1 MNISTINNINID
13 DYTIYI
19 MVKYLVG
26 ILCSSNVRLLKETF
40 LSVLNQIGY
49 DDYEIMIIVNTLNEE
64 FYQDV
69 MYEFGKN
76 NYTKLRKIIRTESNG
91 SPGKGHNSVL
101 KTFYR
106 DYRYDNL
113 IMLDGDDFLFPNAIQ
128 RINNVLTTENSDVI
142 SLYGNTKIIM
152 NNSNYHKLKNQT
164 DDSISTYHLQFYYNV
179 DECKKIYRLNEE
191 FNTTLATPGR
201 LLCVNRKILSKY
213 IQLYDERMYIYDDF
227 MTTVLLYK
235 EDKNPEFTITHLS
248 DSYIYLYNA
257 VNEESVSYK
266 YNTSSIENEY
276 NQNDNK
282 YKLDLIQ
289 TLVSNYNITDT
300 ILTPYSNIIHDTIN
314 IQDMHNFHK
323 QTILNLH
330 KTLPFILPKKKILFI
345 DYSEWDY
352 DTINKR
358 ALGGTEA
365 AFYSLS
371 NVLSKNYNVSVMT
384 STATNTIIHKN
395 LQYYPL
401 NVDYIKTIYPDI
413 IIFQGQCPLSKE
425 FLTDINPNIQLWNAM
440 HHNTDVAY
448 ITNEVVQYPFDKYIF
463 VSNWQKNRFIQQYRL
478 DHNKCITM
486 PNGISPLIK
495 LNELKFIEKEK
506 TMIYYSTP
514 FRGLIV
520 AYHLFQLVKKHIPD
534 IKLKV
539 FSCFSR
545 EIEKNKTEYLPITD
559 INEVNHTE
567 MDRYYHQIYQLLIDD
582 PNIDFYGSVPPSI
595 LFNHVKSS
603 MVLFYPNT
611 YAETCCTS
619 ILEAMAYRCNVISS
633 ELGAIPETSNGFATL
648 YNPHIDVL
656 HEEINTD
663 VLVRNPIQI
672 NQIPESYIR
681 QFVAKTI
688 NIINNYHSEY
698 NQTLLTNQQSYIEN
712 CTWEKRAEII
722 EKHIPSV

>member
-1 MNISTINNINID
+1 
-13 DYTIYI
+13 

-26 ILCSSNVRLLKETF
+26 ILCSSNVRLLKESF
-40 LSVLNQIGY
+40 LSVINQNGF
-49 DDYEIMIIVNTLNEE
+49 DDYEIMIIVNTLDEG

-76 NYTKLRKIIRTESNG
+76 NYAKLRKIIRTESNG

-101 KTFYR
+101 KTFYK

-128 RINNVLTTENSDVI
+128 RINNVRIAENSDVI
-142 SLYGNTKIIM
+142 SLYGNTKIVT
-152 NNSNYHKLKNQT
+152 NRANYNKLKNQQ
-164 DDSISTYHLQFYYNV
+164 DCSISTYNLQFHYNV
-179 DECKKIYRLNEE
+179 EQCKNITSLTNE

-201 LLCVNRKILSKY
+201 LICINRKLLSKY

-235 EDKNPEFTITHLS
+235 EDKNPQFNITHLS

-257 VNEESVSYK
+257 VNEDSVSYK
-266 YNTSSIENEY
+266 YTDETNY
-276 NQNDNK
+276 DKNDNK
-282 YKLDLIQ
+282 YKQDLIQ
-289 TLVSNYNITDT
+289 IHLDKYNITDT
-300 ILTPYSNIIHDTIN
+300 IIKPYSTIVNDTIN
-314 IQDMHNFHK
+314 IQDMHTFHK
-323 QTILNLH
+323 QMILKLH
-330 KTLPFILPKKKILFI
+330 TTLPIILPKQNILFI

-365 AFYSLS
+365 AVYNLS
-371 NVLSKNYNVSVMT
+371 NVLSKKYNVSVMT
-384 STATNTIIHKN
+384 RTDKKTIIHAN

-401 NVDYIKTIYPDI
+401 DVDSIKTIYPNI

-425 FLTDINPNIQLWNAM
+425 ILININPNIQLWNLM
-440 HHNTDVAY
+440 EHDINVAF
-448 ITNEVVQYPFDKYIF
+448 ITNEVVQYPFDRYIF

-486 PNGISPLIK
+486 PNGISPLIN

-520 AYHLFQLVKKHIPD
+520 AYHLFQMVKKHIPD

-545 EIEKNKTEYLPITD
+545 EVEKNRTEYLPITD

-567 MDRYYHQIYQLLIDD
+567 MDKYYHRIYQLLIDD
-582 PNIDFYGSVPPSI
+582 PNIDFYGSVPQQV
-595 LFNHVKSS
+595 LFNHIKTS
-603 MVLFYPNT
+603 MILFYPNT

-633 ELGAIPETSNGFATL
+633 ELGAIPETSNGFANL

-656 HEEINTD
+656 HEEIVAD
-663 VLVRNPIQI
+663 EFIKNPVQMEK
-672 NQIPESYIR
+672 IPESYIR
-681 QFVAKTI
+681 QFVTKTI
-688 NIINNYHSEY
+688 NVINNYYSEY
-698 NQTLLTNQQSYIEN
+698 NQKLLTNQQDYIAN

>member
-1 MNISTINNINID
+1 
-13 DYTIYI
+13 

-26 ILCSSNVRLLKETF
+26 ILCSSNIQLLKESF
-40 LSVLNQIGY
+40 FSVLNQNGF
-49 DDYEIMIIVNTLNEE
+49 DDYEIMIIVNTLSEE

-69 MYEFGKN
+69 MYEFGKH
-76 NYTKLRKIIRTESNG
+76 NYAKLRKIVRTESNG

-101 KTFYR
+101 KIFYK

-128 RINNVLTTENSDVI
+128 RIHNVRIAENSDVI
-142 SLYGNTKIIM
+142 SLYGNTKILM
-152 NNSNYHKLKNQT
+152 NNSSYAKLKNEPHNS
-164 DDSISTYHLQFYYNV
+164 SIHIYDLQFYYKV
-179 DECKKIYRLNEE
+179 DENPHIKSLNKG
-191 FNTTLATPGR
+191 FNTTLSTPGR
-201 LLCVNRKILSKY
+201 LLCINRKLLSKY

-235 EDKNPEFTITHLS
+235 EVNNTEFNITHIS
-248 DSYIYLYNA
+248 DLYIYLYNA
-257 VNEESVSYK
+257 VNEDSVSYK
-266 YNTSSIENEY
+266 YTSLDENDY
-276 NQNDNK
+276 DKNDNK
-282 YKLDLIQ
+282 FKQELIQ
-289 TLVSNYNITDT
+289 THLDTYNITDT
-300 ILTPYSNIIHDTIN
+300 IIKPYPDIVNETIN

-323 QTILNLH
+323 QMILKLH
-330 KTLPFILPKKKILFI
+330 KTLPTLLPAKKILFI

-365 AFYSLS
+365 AVYNLS
-371 NVLSKNYNVSVMT
+371 NVLSKKYDVSVMT
-384 STATNTIIHKN
+384 RTDTKTIIHKN

-401 NVDYIKTIYPDI
+401 NAELIKTIVPDI
-413 IIFQGQCPLSKE
+413 IIFQGQCPVRKD
-425 FLTDINPNIQLWNAM
+425 FLTNINPNILLWNLM
-440 HHNTDVAY
+440 EHDINVAF

-463 VSNWQKNRFIQQYRL
+463 VSNWQKSRFIQQYKL

-486 PNGISPLIK
+486 PNGISPLIN

-520 AYHLFQLVKKHIPD
+520 AYQLFQLVKKHIPD

-545 EIEKNKTEYLPITD
+545 EVDKNKTEYLPITD
-559 INEVNHTE
+559 ISEVNHTE
-567 MDRYYHQIYQLLIDD
+567 MDRYYHQMYQLLIDD
-582 PNIDFYGSVPPSI
+582 QNIDFYGSVPQKI
-595 LFNHVKSS
+595 LFEHIKSS
-603 MVLFYPNT
+603 MILFYPNT

-633 ELGAIPETSNGFATL
+633 ELGAIPETSNGFANL

-656 HEEINTD
+656 HEEIVTD
-663 VLVRNPIQI
+663 EIVKHPIQL
-672 NQIPESYIR
+672 NQTPESYAR
-681 QFVAKTI
+681 QFVTKTVDL
-688 NIINNYHSEY
+688 INNYHSKY
-698 NQTLLTNQQSYIEN
+698 NQQLLTNQQAYIED

-722 EKHIPSV
+722 EQHIPSV

>member
-1 MNISTINNINID
+1 
-13 DYTIYI
+13 

-26 ILCSSNVRLLKETF
+26 ILCSSNVRLLKESF
-40 LSVLNQIGY
+40 LSVINQNGF
-49 DDYEIMIIVNTLNEE
+49 DDYEIMIIVNTLDEG

-76 NYTKLRKIIRTESNG
+76 NYAKLRKIIRTESNG

-101 KTFYR
+101 KTFYK

-128 RINNVLTTENSDVI
+128 RINNIRIAENSDVI
-142 SLYGNTKIIM
+142 SLYGNTKIVT
-152 NNSNYHKLKNQT
+152 NNANYHKLKNLN
-164 DDSISTYHLQFYYNV
+164 DSSNGTYNLQFHYNV
-179 DECKKIYRLNEE
+179 DECKNITSLTNE

-201 LLCVNRKILSKY
+201 LIYINRKLLSKY
-213 IQLYDERMYIYDDF
+213 VQLYDERMYTYDDF
-227 MTTVLLYK
+227 MMTVLLYK
-235 EDKNPEFTITHLS
+235 EDKNPQFNITHLS

-257 VNEESVSYK
+257 ANEDSVSYK
-266 YNTSSIENEY
+266 YTDETIY
-276 NQNDNK
+276 DKNDNK
-282 YKLDLIQ
+282 YKQDLLQ
-289 TLVSNYNITDT
+289 THIDKYNISDT
-300 ILTPYSNIIHDTIN
+300 IIKPYSTIVNDTIN
-314 IQDMHNFHK
+314 IQDMHTFHK
-323 QTILNLH
+323 QMILKLH
-330 KTLPFILPKKKILFI
+330 TTLPIILPKQNILFI

-365 AFYSLS
+365 AVYNLS
-371 NVLSKNYNVSVMT
+371 NVLSKKYNVSVMT
-384 STATNTIIHKN
+384 RTDKKTIIHAN

-401 NVDYIKTIYPDI
+401 DVDSIKTIYPDI

-425 FLTDINPNIQLWNAM
+425 ILININPNIQLWNLM
-440 HHNTDVAY
+440 EHDINVAF
-448 ITNEVVQYPFDKYIF
+448 ITNEVVQYPFDRYIF

-486 PNGISPLIK
+486 PNGISPLIN

-520 AYHLFQLVKKHIPD
+520 AYHLFQMVKKHIPD

-545 EIEKNKTEYLPITD
+545 EVEKNRTEYLPITD

-567 MDRYYHQIYQLLIDD
+567 MDKYYHRIYQLLIDD
-582 PNIDFYGSVPPSI
+582 PNIDFYGSVPQQV
-595 LFNHVKSS
+595 LFNHIKTS
-603 MVLFYPNT
+603 MILFYPNT

-633 ELGAIPETSNGFATL
+633 ELGAIPETSNGFANL

-656 HEEINTD
+656 HEEIVAD
-663 VLVRNPIQI
+663 EFIKNPVQMEK
-672 NQIPESYIR
+672 IPESYIR
-681 QFVAKTI
+681 QFVTKTI
-688 NIINNYHSEY
+688 NVINNYYSEY
-698 NQTLLTNQQSYIEN
+698 NQKLLTNQQDYIAN

>member
-1 MNISTINNINID
+1 
-13 DYTIYI
+13 

-26 ILCSSNVRLLKETF
+26 ILCSSNVRLLKESF

-101 KTFYR
+101 KIFYK

-128 RINNVLTTENSDVI
+128 RINNVRIAEKSDVI
-142 SLYGNTKIIM
+142 SLYGNTKIII
-152 NNSNYHKLKNQT
+152 NSSNYHKVKNQPHKS
-164 DDSISTYHLQFYYNV
+164 DNTYKLNFNYNV
-179 DECKKIYRLNEE
+179 KEHNGIKHLTEE

-201 LLCVNRKILSKY
+201 LLCINRKILSKH

-235 EDKNPEFTITHLS
+235 EDNNPAFTITHIS
-248 DSYIYLYNA
+248 DPYIYLYNA
-257 VNEESVSYK
+257 VNEDSVSYK
-266 YNTSSIENEY
+266 YTSTGENDY
-276 NQNDNK
+276 DKNDNK
-282 YKLDLIQ
+282 YKQDLIQ
-289 TLVSNYNITDT
+289 THVGKYNITDT
-300 ILTPYSNIIHDTIN
+300 IIKPYSTIVTDTIN
-314 IQDMHNFHK
+314 IHDMHNFHK
-323 QTILNLH
+323 QMILKLH
-330 KTLPFILPKKKILFI
+330 TTLPILLPKKKLLFI

-365 AFYSLS
+365 AVYNLS
-371 NVLSKNYNVSVMT
+371 NVLSKKYDVSVMT
-384 STATNTIIHKN
+384 RTETHMIIHEN

-401 NVDYIKTIYPDI
+401 NVDSIKTTEPDI

-425 FLTDINPNIQLWNAM
+425 ILTSINPNILLWNLM
-440 HHNTDVAY
+440 EHDINVAF
-448 ITNEVVQYPFDKYIF
+448 ITNEVVQYPFDRYIF

-495 LNELKFIEKEK
+495 LDELKFIEKTK

-545 EIEKNKTEYLPITD
+545 EVEKNKTEYMPITD

-567 MDRYYHQIYQLLIDD
+567 MDRYYHQIYKLLIND
-582 PNIDFYGSVPPSI
+582 PNIDFYGSVPQSV
-595 LFNHVKSS
+595 LFNHIKSS

-633 ELGAIPETSNGFATL
+633 ELGAIPETSNGFANL
-648 YNPHIDVL
+648 YNPHLDVL
-656 HEEINTD
+656 HEEVVADDFIK
-663 VLVRNPIQI
+663 NPVQMEK
-672 NQIPESYIR
+672 IPESYIR
-681 QFVAKTI
+681 QFVTKTI
-688 NIINNYHSEY
+688 NVIHNYYSEY
-698 NQTLLTNQQSYIEN
+698 NQQLLTNQQSYIEN
-712 CTWEKRAEII
+712 CTWEKRADII

>member
-101 KTFYR
+101 KTFYK

-128 RINNVLTTENSDVI
+128 RINNVLITENSDVI

-152 NNSNYHKLKNQT
+152 DTANYHKLKNQT

-201 LLCVNRKILSKY
+201 LICINRKLLSKY

-235 EDKNPEFTITHLS
+235 EDNNPAFTITHIS
-248 DSYIYLYNA
+248 EPYIYLYNA

-266 YNTSSIENEY
+266 YTSTGENDY
-276 NQNDNK
+276 YKNDNK

-289 TLVSNYNITDT
+289 THLNKYNITDT
-300 ILTPYSNIIHDTIN
+300 IIKPYSTIVNDTIN

-323 QTILNLH
+323 QMILKLH
-330 KTLPFILPKKKILFI
+330 TTLPILLPKKKVLFI

-365 AFYSLS
+365 AVYNLS
-371 NVLSKNYNVSVMT
+371 NVLSTKYDVSVMT
-384 STATNTIIHKN
+384 RTETHMIIHEN

-401 NVDYIKTIYPDI
+401 NADSIKTIVPDI

-425 FLTDINPNIQLWNAM
+425 ILTSINPNILLWNLM
-440 HHNTDVAY
+440 EHDINVAF

-478 DHNKCITM
+478 EHNKCITM
-486 PNGISPLIK
+486 QNGISPLIK
-495 LNELKFIEKEK
+495 LDELKFIEKEK

-545 EIEKNKTEYLPITD
+545 EVEKNKTEYMPITD

-582 PNIDFYGSVPPSI
+582 PNIDFYGSVPQSV
-595 LFNHVKSS
+595 LFNHIKSS

-633 ELGAIPETSNGFATL
+633 ELGAIPETSNGFANL
-648 YNPHIDVL
+648 YNPHLDVL
-656 HEEINTD
+656 HEEVVADDFIK
-663 VLVRNPIQI
+663 NPVQI
-672 NQIPESYIR
+672 EKIPESYIR
-681 QFVAKTI
+681 QFVTKTI
-688 NIINNYHSEY
+688 NVIHNYYSEY
-698 NQTLLTNQQSYIEN
+698 NQQLLTNQQSYIEN

>member
-1 MNISTINNINID
+1 MNISVPNNINIG
-13 DYTIYI
+13 DYTLYI

-40 LSVLNQIGY
+40 LSVLNQLEY

-106 DYRYDNL
+106 DCRYDNL

-128 RINNVLTTENSDVI
+128 RINNVRIAENSDVI
-142 SLYGNTKIIM
+142 CLYGNTKIKI
-152 NNSNYHKLKNQT
+152 NNANYHKVKNQPPKS
-164 DDSISTYHLQFYYNV
+164 DNTYKLNLDYNV
-179 DECKKIYRLNEE
+179 EECMNINSLNEE

-235 EDKNPEFTITHLS
+235 EDKNPAFTITHLS
-248 DSYIYLYNA
+248 DPYIYLYNA

-266 YNTSSIENEY
+266 YTSSFENDY
-276 NQNDNK
+276 NKNDNK

-289 TLVSNYNITDT
+289 TLVGKYNITDT
-300 ILTPYSNIIHDTIN
+300 IIKPYSTIVKETVN
-314 IQDMHNFHK
+314 IQDMHTFHK
-323 QTILNLH
+323 QTILKLH
-330 KTLPFILPKKKILFI
+330 TTLPMILPPKKILFI

-365 AFYSLS
+365 AVYNLS
-371 NVLSKNYNVSVMT
+371 NVLSKKYNVSVMT
-384 STATNTIIHKN
+384 RTETKTIIHAN

-401 NVDYIKTIYPDI
+401 NIDSIKTIFPDI
-413 IIFQGQCPLSKE
+413 IIFQGQCPVSKE
-425 FLTDINPNIQLWNAM
+425 ILTNINPNIQLWNLM
-440 HHNTDVAY
+440 EHDINVAF

-495 LNELKFIEKEK
+495 LDELKFIEKEK

-514 FRGLIV
+514 FRGLLV
-520 AYHLFQLVKKHIPD
+520 AYYLFQQVKKHIPG

-545 EIEKNKTEYLPITD
+545 EIEKNKTEYMPIID
-559 INEVNHTE
+559 IHEVNHTV

-582 PNIDFYGSVPPSI
+582 PNIDFYGSVPQSI
-595 LFNHVKSS
+595 LFNHIRTS

-633 ELGAIPETSNGFATL
+633 ELGAIPETSNGFANL

-656 HEEINTD
+656 HEEVVADDFIKKP
-663 VLVRNPIQI
+663 VQI
-672 NQIPESYIR
+672 DKIPESYSR
-681 QFVAKTI
+681 QFVTKTI
-688 NIINNYHSEY
+688 NVINNYYSEY
-698 NQTLLTNQQSYIEN
+698 NQKLLTNQQSYIEN

>member
-1 MNISTINNINID
+1 
-13 DYTIYI
+13 

-26 ILCSSNVRLLKETF
+26 ILCSSNVRLLKESF
-40 LSVLNQIGY
+40 LSVINQNGF
-49 DDYEIMIIVNTLNEE
+49 DDYEIMIIVNTLDEG

-76 NYTKLRKIIRTESNG
+76 NYAKLRKIIRTESNG

-101 KTFYR
+101 KTFYK

-128 RINNVLTTENSDVI
+128 RINNVRIAENSDVI
-142 SLYGNTKIIM
+142 SLYGNTKIVT
-152 NNSNYHKLKNQT
+152 NRANYNKLKNQQ
-164 DDSISTYHLQFYYNV
+164 DCSISTYNLQFHYNV
-179 DECKKIYRLNEE
+179 EQCKNITSLTNE

-201 LLCVNRKILSKY
+201 LICINRKLLSKY

-235 EDKNPEFTITHLS
+235 EDKNPQFNITHLS

-257 VNEESVSYK
+257 ANEDSVSYK
-266 YNTSSIENEY
+266 YTDETIY
-276 NQNDNK
+276 DKNDNK
-282 YKLDLIQ
+282 YKQDLLQ
-289 TLVSNYNITDT
+289 THIDKYNIGDT
-300 ILTPYSNIIHDTIN
+300 IIKPYSTIVNDTIN
-314 IQDMHNFHK
+314 IQDMHTFHK
-323 QTILNLH
+323 QMILKLH
-330 KTLPFILPKKKILFI
+330 TTLPIILPKQNILFI

-365 AFYSLS
+365 AVYNLS
-371 NVLSKNYNVSVMT
+371 NVLSKKYNVSVMT
-384 STATNTIIHKN
+384 RTDKKTIIHAN

-401 NVDYIKTIYPDI
+401 DVDSIKTIYPNI

-425 FLTDINPNIQLWNAM
+425 ILININPNIQLWNLM
-440 HHNTDVAY
+440 EHDINVAF
-448 ITNEVVQYPFDKYIF
+448 ITNEVVQYPFDRYIF

-486 PNGISPLIK
+486 PNGISPLIN

-520 AYHLFQLVKKHIPD
+520 AYHLFQMVKKHIPD

-545 EIEKNKTEYLPITD
+545 EVEKNRTEYLPITD

-567 MDRYYHQIYQLLIDD
+567 MDKYYHRIYQLLIDD
-582 PNIDFYGSVPPSI
+582 PNIDFYGSVPQQV
-595 LFNHVKSS
+595 LFNHIKTS
-603 MVLFYPNT
+603 MILFYPNT

-633 ELGAIPETSNGFATL
+633 ELGAIPETSNGFANL

-656 HEEINTD
+656 HEEIVAD
-663 VLVRNPIQI
+663 EFIKNPVQMEK
-672 NQIPESYIR
+672 IPESYIR
-681 QFVAKTI
+681 QFVTKTI
-688 NIINNYHSEY
+688 NVINNYYSEY
-698 NQTLLTNQQSYIEN
+698 NQKLLTNQQDYIAN

>member
-1 MNISTINNINID
+1 
-13 DYTIYI
+13 

-26 ILCSSNVRLLKETF
+26 ILCSSNVRLLKESF
-40 LSVLNQIGY
+40 LSVLNQNGF

-101 KTFYR
+101 NIFYK

-128 RINNVLTTENSDVI
+128 RINNIRTAENSDVI
-142 SLYGNTKIIM
+142 SLYGNTKIVT
-152 NNSNYHKLKNQT
+152 NNANYRKLKNLN
-164 DDSISTYHLQFYYNV
+164 DSSNSTYNLQFHYNV
-179 DECKKIYRLNEE
+179 DECKNITSLTNE

-201 LLCVNRKILSKY
+201 LIYINRKLLSKY
-213 IQLYDERMYIYDDF
+213 IQLYDEQMYIYDDF

-235 EDKNPEFTITHLS
+235 EDKNSQFNITHLS

-257 VNEESVSYK
+257 VNEDSVSYK
-266 YNTSSIENEY
+266 YTDETNY
-276 NQNDNK
+276 AKNDNK
-282 YKLDLIQ
+282 YKQDLIQ
-289 TLVSNYNITDT
+289 IHLDKYNITDT
-300 ILTPYSNIIHDTIN
+300 IIKPYSTIVSDTIN
-314 IQDMHNFHK
+314 IQDMHTFHK
-323 QTILNLH
+323 QMILKLH
-330 KTLPFILPKKKILFI
+330 TTLPIILPKKKILFI

-352 DTINKR
+352 NTINKR

-365 AFYSLS
+365 AVYNLS
-371 NVLSKNYNVSVMT
+371 NVLSKKYNISVMT
-384 STATNTIIHKN
+384 GMGAHEIIHDN

-401 NVDYIKTIYPDI
+401 NTDLIKIICPDI
-413 IIFQGQCPLSKE
+413 IIFQGQCPLRKE
-425 FLTDINPNIQLWNAM
+425 ILTNINPNIQLWNAM

-448 ITNEVVQYPFDKYIF
+448 ITNEIIQYPFDKYIF

-486 PNGISPLIK
+486 PNGISPLIN

-514 FRGLIV
+514 FRGLII
-520 AYHLFQLVKKHIPD
+520 AHHLFQLVKKHIPD

-545 EIEKNKTEYLPITD
+545 EVEKNKTEYLPITD

-567 MDRYYHQIYQLLIDD
+567 MDKYYHQIYQLLIDD
-582 PNIDFYGSVPPSI
+582 PNIDFYGSVPQQV
-595 LFNHVKSS
+595 LFNHIKTS
-603 MVLFYPNT
+603 MILFYPNT

-633 ELGAIPETSNGFATL
+633 ELGAIPETSNGFANL

-656 HEEINTD
+656 HEEAVADEFIK
-663 VLVRNPIQI
+663 NPVQMEK
-672 NQIPESYIR
+672 IPKSYVR
-681 QFVAKTI
+681 QFVTKTI
-688 NIINNYHSEY
+688 NVINNYYSEY
-698 NQTLLTNQQSYIEN
+698 NQKLLTNQQDYIAN

-722 EKHIPSV
+722 EKHIPCV

>member
-26 ILCSSNVRLLKETF
+26 ILCSSNVRLLKESF
-40 LSVLNQIGY
+40 LSVINQNGF

-91 SPGKGHNSVL
+91 YPGKGHNSVL
-101 KTFYR
+101 NIFYK

-128 RINNVLTTENSDVI
+128 RINNIRTAENSDVI
-142 SLYGNTKIIM
+142 SLYGNTKIVT
-152 NNSNYHKLKNQT
+152 NNANYHKLKNLNN
-164 DDSISTYHLQFYYNV
+164 SSNGTYNLQFYYNV
-179 DECKKIYRLNEE
+179 DECKNITSLTNE

-201 LLCVNRKILSKY
+201 LIYINRKLLSKY

-235 EDKNPEFTITHLS
+235 EDKNPQLNITHLS

-257 VNEESVSYK
+257 VNEDSVSYK
-266 YNTSSIENEY
+266 YTDETNY
-276 NQNDNK
+276 AKNDNK
-282 YKLDLIQ
+282 YKRDLIQ
-289 TLVSNYNITDT
+289 IHLDKYNITDT
-300 ILTPYSNIIHDTIN
+300 SIKPYSTIVSDTIN
-314 IQDMHNFHK
+314 IQDMHTFHK
-323 QTILNLH
+323 QMILKLH
-330 KTLPFILPKKKILFI
+330 TTLPIILPKKKILFI

-352 DTINKR
+352 NTINKR

-365 AFYSLS
+365 AVYNLS
-371 NVLSKNYNVSVMT
+371 NVLSKKYNVSVMT
-384 STATNTIIHKN
+384 RTDEKTIIHAN

-401 NVDYIKTIYPDI
+401 DVDSIKTIHPDI

-425 FLTDINPNIQLWNAM
+425 ILININPNIQLWNLM
-440 HHNTDVAY
+440 EHDINVAF
-448 ITNEVVQYPFDKYIF
+448 ITNEVVQYPFDRYIF

-486 PNGISPLIK
+486 PNGISPLIN

-545 EIEKNKTEYLPITD
+545 EVEKNKTEYLPITD

-567 MDRYYHQIYQLLIDD
+567 MDKYYHQIYQLLIDD
-582 PNIDFYGSVPPSI
+582 PNIDFYGSVPQQV
-595 LFNHVKSS
+595 LFNHIKTS
-603 MVLFYPNT
+603 MILFYPNT

-633 ELGAIPETSNGFATL
+633 ELGAIPETSNGFANL

-656 HEEINTD
+656 HEEIVAD
-663 VLVRNPIQI
+663 EFIKNPVQLEK
-672 NQIPESYIR
+672 IPGSYIR
-681 QFVAKTI
+681 QFVTKTI
-688 NIINNYHSEY
+688 NVINNYYSEY
-698 NQTLLTNQQSYIEN
+698 NQILLTNQQNYIDN

>member
-26 ILCSSNVRLLKETF
+26 ILCSSNVRLLKESF
-40 LSVLNQIGY
+40 LSVINQNDF

-64 FYQDV
+64 FYQDI

-101 KTFYR
+101 NIFYK

-128 RINNVLTTENSDVI
+128 RINNIRASENSDVI
-142 SLYGNTKIIM
+142 SLYGNTKIVT
-152 NNSNYHKLKNQT
+152 NNANYRKLKNLNN
-164 DDSISTYHLQFYYNV
+164 SSNGTYNLQFHYNV
-179 DECKKIYRLNEE
+179 DECKNITSLTNE

-201 LLCVNRKILSKY
+201 LIYINRKLLSKY

-235 EDKNPEFTITHLS
+235 EDKNPQFNITHLY

-257 VNEESVSYK
+257 VNEDSVSYK
-266 YNTSSIENEY
+266 YTDETNY
-276 NQNDNK
+276 AKNDNK
-282 YKLDLIQ
+282 YKRDLIQ
-289 TLVSNYNITDT
+289 THLDKYNITDT
-300 ILTPYSNIIHDTIN
+300 IIKPYSTIVNDTIN
-314 IQDMHNFHK
+314 IQDMHTFHK
-323 QTILNLH
+323 KMILKLH
-330 KTLPFILPKKKILFI
+330 TTLPIILPKKKILFI

-365 AFYSLS
+365 AVYNLS
-371 NVLSKNYNVSVMT
+371 NVLSKKYNVSVMT
-384 STATNTIIHKN
+384 RTDTKTSIHTN

-401 NVDYIKTIYPDI
+401 DVDSIKTIHPDI

-425 FLTDINPNIQLWNAM
+425 ILININPNILLWNLM
-440 HHNTDVAY
+440 EHDINVAF
-448 ITNEVVQYPFDKYIF
+448 ITNEVVQYPFDRYIF

-486 PNGISPLIK
+486 PNGISPLIN

-520 AYHLFQLVKKHIPD
+520 AYHLFQMVKKHIPD

-545 EIEKNKTEYLPITD
+545 EVEKNKTEYLPITD

-567 MDRYYHQIYQLLIDD
+567 MDKYYHQIYQLLIDD
-582 PNIDFYGSVPPSI
+582 TNIDFYGSVPQQV
-595 LFNHVKSS
+595 LFNHIKTS
-603 MVLFYPNT
+603 MILFYPNT

-633 ELGAIPETSNGFATL
+633 ELGAIPETSNGFANL

-656 HEEINTD
+656 HEEIVAD
-663 VLVRNPIQI
+663 EFIKNPVQLEK
-672 NQIPESYIR
+672 IPGSYIR
-681 QFVAKTI
+681 QFVTKTI
-688 NIINNYHSEY
+688 NVINNYYSEY
-698 NQTLLTNQQSYIEN
+698 NQKLLTNQQVYIEN
-712 CTWEKRAEII
+712 CTWEKRAKII
-722 EKHIPSV
+722 EKHIPCV

>member
-1 MNISTINNINID
+1 
-13 DYTIYI
+13 

-26 ILCSSNVRLLKETF
+26 ILCSSNVRLLKESF
-40 LSVLNQIGY
+40 LSVINQNDF

-101 KTFYR
+101 NIFYK

-128 RINNVLTTENSDVI
+128 RINNIRASENSDVI
-142 SLYGNTKIIM
+142 SLYGNTKIVT
-152 NNSNYHKLKNQT
+152 NNANYRKLKNLNN
-164 DDSISTYHLQFYYNV
+164 SSNGTYNLQFHYNV
-179 DECKKIYRLNEE
+179 DECKNITSLTNE

-201 LLCVNRKILSKY
+201 LIYINRKLLSKY

-235 EDKNPEFTITHLS
+235 EDKNPQFNITHLS

-257 VNEESVSYK
+257 VNEDSVSYK
-266 YNTSSIENEY
+266 YTDETNY
-276 NQNDNK
+276 AKNDNK
-282 YKLDLIQ
+282 YKRDLIQ
-289 TLVSNYNITDT
+289 THLDKYNITDT
-300 ILTPYSNIIHDTIN
+300 SIKPYSTIVNDTIN
-314 IQDMHNFHK
+314 IQDMHTFHK
-323 QTILNLH
+323 QMILKLH
-330 KTLPFILPKKKILFI
+330 TTLPIILPKKKILFI

-365 AFYSLS
+365 AVYNLS
-371 NVLSKNYNVSVMT
+371 NVLSKKYNVSVMT
-384 STATNTIIHKN
+384 RTDTKTSIHTN

-401 NVDYIKTIYPDI
+401 DVDSIKTIHPDI

-425 FLTDINPNIQLWNAM
+425 ILININPNILLWNLM
-440 HHNTDVAY
+440 EHDINVAF
-448 ITNEVVQYPFDKYIF
+448 ITNEVVQYPFDRYIF

-486 PNGISPLIK
+486 PNGISPLIN

-520 AYHLFQLVKKHIPD
+520 AYHLFQMVKKHIPD

-545 EIEKNKTEYLPITD
+545 EVEKNKTEYLPITD
-559 INEVNHTE
+559 INEINHTE
-567 MDRYYHQIYQLLIDD
+567 MDKYYHQIYQLLIDD
-582 PNIDFYGSVPPSI
+582 PNIDFYGSVPQQV
-595 LFNHVKSS
+595 LFNHIKTS
-603 MVLFYPNT
+603 MILFYPNT

-633 ELGAIPETSNGFATL
+633 ELGAIPETSNGFANL

-656 HEEINTD
+656 HEEIVAD
-663 VLVRNPIQI
+663 EFIKNPVQLEK
-672 NQIPESYIR
+672 IPGSYIR
-681 QFVAKTI
+681 QFVTKTI
-688 NIINNYHSEY
+688 NVINNYYSEY
-698 NQTLLTNQQSYIEN
+698 NQKLLTNQQCYIEN

-722 EKHIPSV
+722 EKHIPCV

>member
-1 MNISTINNINID
+1 
-13 DYTIYI
+13 

-26 ILCSSNVRLLKETF
+26 ILCSSNVRLLKESF
-40 LSVLNQIGY
+40 LSVINQNDF

-101 KTFYR
+101 NIFYK

-128 RINNVLTTENSDVI
+128 RINNIRASENSDVI
-142 SLYGNTKIIM
+142 SLYGNTKIVT
-152 NNSNYHKLKNQT
+152 NNANYRKLKNLNN
-164 DDSISTYHLQFYYNV
+164 SSNGTYNLQFHYNV
-179 DECKKIYRLNEE
+179 DECKNITSLTNE

-201 LLCVNRKILSKY
+201 LIYINRKLLSKY

-235 EDKNPEFTITHLS
+235 EDKNPQFNITHLS

-257 VNEESVSYK
+257 VNEDSVSYK
-266 YNTSSIENEY
+266 YTDETNY
-276 NQNDNK
+276 AKNDNK
-282 YKLDLIQ
+282 YKRDLIQ
-289 TLVSNYNITDT
+289 THLDKYNITDT
-300 ILTPYSNIIHDTIN
+300 SIKPYSTIVNDTIN
-314 IQDMHNFHK
+314 IQDMHTFHK
-323 QTILNLH
+323 QMILKLH
-330 KTLPFILPKKKILFI
+330 TTLPIILPKKKILFI

-365 AFYSLS
+365 AVYNLS
-371 NVLSKNYNVSVMT
+371 NVLSKKYNVSVMT
-384 STATNTIIHKN
+384 RTDTKTSIHTN

-401 NVDYIKTIYPDI
+401 DVDSIKTIHPDI

-425 FLTDINPNIQLWNAM
+425 ILININPNILLWNLM
-440 HHNTDVAY
+440 EHDINVAF
-448 ITNEVVQYPFDKYIF
+448 ITNEVVQYPFDRYIF

-486 PNGISPLIK
+486 PNGISPLIN

-520 AYHLFQLVKKHIPD
+520 AYHLFQMVKKHIPD

-545 EIEKNKTEYLPITD
+545 EVEKNKTEYLPITD
-559 INEVNHTE
+559 INEINHTE
-567 MDRYYHQIYQLLIDD
+567 MDKYYHQIYQLLIDD
-582 PNIDFYGSVPPSI
+582 PNIDFYGSVPQQV
-595 LFNHVKSS
+595 LFNHIKTS
-603 MVLFYPNT
+603 MILFYPNT

-633 ELGAIPETSNGFATL
+633 ELGAIPETSNGFANL

-656 HEEINTD
+656 HEEIVAD
-663 VLVRNPIQI
+663 EFIKNPVQLEK
-672 NQIPESYIR
+672 IPGSYIR
-681 QFVAKTI
+681 QFVTKTI
-688 NIINNYHSEY
+688 NVINNYYSEY
-698 NQTLLTNQQSYIEN
+698 NQKLLTNQQCYIEN

-722 EKHIPSV
+722 EKHIPGV

>member
-26 ILCSSNVRLLKETF
+26 ILCSSNVRLLKESF
-40 LSVLNQIGY
+40 LSVLNQNNF

-91 SPGKGHNSVL
+91 FPGKGHNSVL
-101 KTFYR
+101 NIFYK

-128 RINNVLTTENSDVI
+128 RINNIRTAENSDII
-142 SLYGNTKIIM
+142 SLYGNTKIVT
-152 NNSNYHKLKNQT
+152 NSANYRKLKNLNN
-164 DDSISTYHLQFYYNV
+164 SSNGIYNLQFHYNV
-179 DECKKIYRLNEE
+179 DECKNITSLTNE

-201 LLCVNRKILSKY
+201 LIYINRKLLSKY

-235 EDKNPEFTITHLS
+235 EDKNPQFNITHLS

-257 VNEESVSYK
+257 VNEDSVSYK
-266 YNTSSIENEY
+266 YTDETNY
-276 NQNDNK
+276 VKNDNK
-282 YKLDLIQ
+282 YKRDLIQ
-289 TLVSNYNITDT
+289 IHLDKYNITDT
-300 ILTPYSNIIHDTIN
+300 SIKPYSTIVNDTIN
-314 IQDMHNFHK
+314 IQDMHTFHK
-323 QTILNLH
+323 QMILKLH
-330 KTLPFILPKKKILFI
+330 TTLPIILPKKKILFV

-352 DTINKR
+352 NTINKR

-365 AFYSLS
+365 AVYNLS
-371 NVLSKNYNVSVMT
+371 NVLSKKYNVSVMT
-384 STATNTIIHKN
+384 RTDKKTIIHAN

-401 NVDYIKTIYPDI
+401 DVDSIKTIHPDI

-425 FLTDINPNIQLWNAM
+425 ILININPNIQLWNLM
-440 HHNTDVAY
+440 EHDINVAF
-448 ITNEVVQYPFDKYIF
+448 ITNEVIQYPFDRYIF

-486 PNGISPLIK
+486 PNGISPLIN

-520 AYHLFQLVKKHIPD
+520 AYHLFQMVKKHIPD

-545 EIEKNKTEYLPITD
+545 EVEKNKTEYLPITD

-567 MDRYYHQIYQLLIDD
+567 MDKYYHQIYQLLIDD
-582 PNIDFYGSVPPSI
+582 PNIDFYGSVPQQV
-595 LFNHVKSS
+595 LFNHIKTS
-603 MVLFYPNT
+603 MILFYPNT

-633 ELGAIPETSNGFATL
+633 ELGAIPETSNGFANL

-656 HEEINTD
+656 HEEIVAD
-663 VLVRNPIQI
+663 EFIKNPVQLEK
-672 NQIPESYIR
+672 IPGSYIR
-681 QFVAKTI
+681 QFVTKTI
-688 NIINNYHSEY
+688 NVINNYYSEY
-698 NQTLLTNQQSYIEN
+698 NQKLLTNQQDYIAN

>member
-1 MNISTINNINID
+1 MNISVPNNINIVLYD
-13 DYTIYI
+13 IYI

-26 ILCSSNVRLLKETF
+26 ILCSSNVRLLKESF
-40 LSVLNQIGY
+40 LSVLNQTEY

-101 KTFYR
+101 QTFYK
-106 DYRYDNL
+106 DYRHENL

-128 RINNVLTTENSDVI
+128 RINNVRTAENSDVI
-142 SLYGNTKIIM
+142 SLYGNTKILM
-152 NNSNYHKLKNQT
+152 NNANYHKLKG
-164 DDSISTYHLQFYYNV
+164 DSHSPNGTYNLQFYYNV
-179 DECKKIYRLNEE
+179 DECKNINSLNEE

-201 LLCVNRKILSKY
+201 LICVNRKILSKY

-235 EDKNPEFTITHLS
+235 EDKNPQFNITHLS

-266 YNTSSIENEY
+266 YTTTIESDY
-276 NQNDNK
+276 YKNDNK
-282 YKLDLIQ
+282 YKRDLIQ
-289 TLVSNYNITDT
+289 THVDKYNITDT
-300 ILTPYSNIIHDTIN
+300 IIKPYSTIVNETVN
-314 IQDMHNFHK
+314 IQNMHTFHK
-323 QTILNLH
+323 QMILKLH
-330 KTLPFILPKKKILFI
+330 TTLPIILPKKKILFI

-352 DTINKR
+352 NTINKR

-365 AFYSLS
+365 AIYNLS
-371 NVLSKNYNVSVMT
+371 NVLSKKYNVSVMT
-384 STATNTIIHKN
+384 RTETRTIIHTD

-401 NVDYIKTIYPDI
+401 HVDYIKTIHPDI

-425 FLTDINPNIQLWNAM
+425 ILTDINPNIQLWNAM
-440 HHNTDVAY
+440 HHNTDVAF
-448 ITNEVVQYPFDKYIF
+448 ITNEIIQYPFDKYIF

-486 PNGISPLIK
+486 QNGISPLIK
-495 LNELKFIEKEK
+495 LDELKFIEKEK

-520 AYHLFQLVKKHIPD
+520 AYHLFQQVKIQIPD
-534 IKLKV
+534 IRLKI

-545 EIEKNKTEYLPITD
+545 EIEKNKTEYMPITD

-582 PNIDFYGSVPPSI
+582 PSIDFYGSVPQSV
-595 LFNHVKSS
+595 LFNHIKSS

-619 ILEAMAYRCNVISS
+619 ILEAMAFRCNVISS
-633 ELGAIPETSNGFATL
+633 ELGAIPETSNGFANL

-656 HEEINTD
+656 HEEIVAD
-663 VLVRNPIQI
+663 DFIKNPVQMEK
-672 NQIPESYIR
+672 IPESYIR
-681 QFVAKTI
+681 QFVTKTI
-688 NIINNYHSEY
+688 NVIHNYYSEY
-698 NQTLLTNQQSYIEN
+698 NQKLLTNQQSYIDN

-722 EKHIPSV
+722 EKYIPSV

>member
-1 MNISTINNINID
+1 
-13 DYTIYI
+13 

-26 ILCSSNVRLLKETF
+26 ILCSSNVRLLKESF
-40 LSVLNQIGY
+40 LSVINQNGF
-49 DDYEIMIIVNTLNEE
+49 DDYEIMIIVNTLDEG

-76 NYTKLRKIIRTESNG
+76 NYAKLRKIIRTESNG

-101 KTFYR
+101 KTFYK

-128 RINNVLTTENSDVI
+128 RINNIRIAENSDVI
-142 SLYGNTKIIM
+142 SLYGNTKIVT
-152 NNSNYHKLKNQT
+152 NNANYHKLKNLN
-164 DDSISTYHLQFYYNV
+164 DSSNGTYNLQFHYNV
-179 DECKKIYRLNEE
+179 DECKNITSLTNE

-201 LLCVNRKILSKY
+201 LIYINRKLLSKY
-213 IQLYDERMYIYDDF
+213 VQLYDERMYTYDDF
-227 MTTVLLYK
+227 MMTVLLYK
-235 EDKNPEFTITHLS
+235 EDKNPQFNITHLS

-257 VNEESVSYK
+257 ANEDSVSYK
-266 YNTSSIENEY
+266 YTDETIY
-276 NQNDNK
+276 DKNDNK
-282 YKLDLIQ
+282 YKQDLLQ
-289 TLVSNYNITDT
+289 THIDKYNIGDT
-300 ILTPYSNIIHDTIN
+300 IIKPYSTIVNDTIN
-314 IQDMHNFHK
+314 IQDMHTFHK
-323 QTILNLH
+323 QMILKLH
-330 KTLPFILPKKKILFI
+330 TTLPIILPKQNILFI

-365 AFYSLS
+365 AVYNLS
-371 NVLSKNYNVSVMT
+371 NVLSKKYNVSVMT
-384 STATNTIIHKN
+384 RTDKKTIIHAN

-401 NVDYIKTIYPDI
+401 DVDSIKTIYPDI

-425 FLTDINPNIQLWNAM
+425 ILININPNIQLWNLM
-440 HHNTDVAY
+440 EHDINVAF
-448 ITNEVVQYPFDKYIF
+448 ITNEVVQYPFDRYIF

-486 PNGISPLIK
+486 PNGISPLIN

-520 AYHLFQLVKKHIPD
+520 AYHLFQMVKKHIPD

-545 EIEKNKTEYLPITD
+545 EVEKNRTEYLPITD

-567 MDRYYHQIYQLLIDD
+567 MDKYYHRIYQLLIDD
-582 PNIDFYGSVPPSI
+582 PNIDFYGSVPQQV
-595 LFNHVKSS
+595 LFNHIKTS
-603 MVLFYPNT
+603 MILFYPNT

-633 ELGAIPETSNGFATL
+633 ELGAIPETSNGFANL

-656 HEEINTD
+656 HEEIVAD
-663 VLVRNPIQI
+663 EFIKNPVQMEK
-672 NQIPESYIR
+672 IPESYIR
-681 QFVAKTI
+681 QFVTKTI
-688 NIINNYHSEY
+688 NVINNYYSEY
-698 NQTLLTNQQSYIEN
+698 NQKLLTNQQDYIAN

>member
-26 ILCSSNVRLLKETF
+26 ILCSSNVRLLKESF
-40 LSVLNQIGY
+40 LSVINQNGF

-76 NYTKLRKIIRTESNG
+76 NYKKLRKIIRTESNG

-101 KTFYR
+101 NIFYK

-128 RINNVLTTENSDVI
+128 RINNIRTAENSDVI
-142 SLYGNTKIIM
+142 SLYGNTKIVT
-152 NNSNYHKLKNQT
+152 NNANYHKLKNLNN
-164 DDSISTYHLQFYYNV
+164 SSNGTYNLQFYYNV
-179 DECKKIYRLNEE
+179 DECKNITSLTNE

-201 LLCVNRKILSKY
+201 LIYINRKLLSKY

-235 EDKNPEFTITHLS
+235 EDKNPQLNITHLS

-257 VNEESVSYK
+257 VNEDSVSYK
-266 YNTSSIENEY
+266 YTDETNY
-276 NQNDNK
+276 AKNDNK
-282 YKLDLIQ
+282 YKRDLIQ
-289 TLVSNYNITDT
+289 IHLDKYNITDT
-300 ILTPYSNIIHDTIN
+300 SIKPYSTIVSDTIN
-314 IQDMHNFHK
+314 IQDMHTFHK
-323 QTILNLH
+323 QMILKLH
-330 KTLPFILPKKKILFI
+330 TTLPIILPKKKILFI

-352 DTINKR
+352 NTINKR

-365 AFYSLS
+365 AVYNLS
-371 NVLSKNYNVSVMT
+371 NVLSKKYNVSVMT
-384 STATNTIIHKN
+384 RTDEKTIIHAN

-401 NVDYIKTIYPDI
+401 DVDSIKTIHPDI

-425 FLTDINPNIQLWNAM
+425 ILININPNIQLWNLM
-440 HHNTDVAY
+440 EHDINVAF
-448 ITNEVVQYPFDKYIF
+448 ITNEVVQYPFDRYIF

-486 PNGISPLIK
+486 PNGISPLIN

-545 EIEKNKTEYLPITD
+545 EVEKNKTEYLPITD

-567 MDRYYHQIYQLLIDD
+567 MDKYYHQIYQLLIDD
-582 PNIDFYGSVPPSI
+582 PNIDFYGSVPQQV
-595 LFNHVKSS
+595 LFNHIKTS
-603 MVLFYPNT
+603 MILFYPNT

-633 ELGAIPETSNGFATL
+633 ELGAIPETSNGFANL

-656 HEEINTD
+656 HEEIVAD
-663 VLVRNPIQI
+663 EFIKNPVQLEK
-672 NQIPESYIR
+672 IPGSYIR
-681 QFVAKTI
+681 QFVTKTI
-688 NIINNYHSEY
+688 NVINNYYSEY
-698 NQTLLTNQQSYIEN
+698 NQILLTNQQNYIDN

>member
-1 MNISTINNINID
+1 
-13 DYTIYI
+13 

-26 ILCSSNVRLLKETF
+26 ILCSSNVRLLKESF
-40 LSVLNQIGY
+40 LSVLNQTEY
-49 DDYEIMIIVNTLNEE
+49 DDYEIMIIINTLNEE

-101 KTFYR
+101 QTFYK

-128 RINNVLTTENSDVI
+128 RINNVRTAENSDVI
-142 SLYGNTKIIM
+142 SLYGNTKILM
-152 NNSNYHKLKNQT
+152 NNAKYHKLKNDFHSPT
-164 DDSISTYHLQFYYNV
+164 STYNLQFYYKV
-179 DECKKIYRLNEE
+179 YECKNIISLNDE

-201 LLCVNRKILSKY
+201 LICVNRKILSKY

-235 EDKNPEFTITHLS
+235 EDKNPTFNITHLS

-266 YNTSSIENEY
+266 YTTTIESDY
-276 NQNDNK
+276 YKNDNK
-282 YKLDLIQ
+282 YKRDLIQ
-289 TLVSNYNITDT
+289 THVDKYNITDT
-300 ILTPYSNIIHDTIN
+300 IIKPYSTIVNETVN
-314 IQDMHNFHK
+314 IQNMHTFHK
-323 QTILNLH
+323 QMILKLH
-330 KTLPFILPKKKILFI
+330 TTLPIILPKKKILFI

-352 DTINKR
+352 NTINKR

-365 AFYSLS
+365 AIYNLS
-371 NVLSKNYNVSVMT
+371 NVLSKKYNVSVMT
-384 STATNTIIHKN
+384 RTETRTIIHTD

-401 NVDYIKTIYPDI
+401 NIESIKTIHPDI

-425 FLTDINPNIQLWNAM
+425 ILTDINPNIQLWNAM
-440 HHNTDVAY
+440 HHNTDVAF
-448 ITNEVVQYPFDKYIF
+448 ITNEIIQYPFDKYIF

-486 PNGISPLIK
+486 QNGISPLIK
-495 LNELKFIEKEK
+495 LDELKFIEKEK

-520 AYHLFQLVKKHIPD
+520 AYHLFQQVKKHIPD
-534 IKLKV
+534 IRLKI

-545 EIEKNKTEYLPITD
+545 EIEKNKTEYMPITD

-582 PNIDFYGSVPPSI
+582 PNIDFYGSVPQSV
-595 LFNHVKSS
+595 LFNHIKSS

-619 ILEAMAYRCNVISS
+619 ILEAMAFRCNVISS
-633 ELGAIPETSNGFATL
+633 ELGAIPETSNGFANL

-656 HEEINTD
+656 HEEVVADDFIK
-663 VLVRNPIQI
+663 NPVQMEK
-672 NQIPESYIR
+672 IPKSYIR
-681 QFVAKTI
+681 QFVTKTI
-688 NIINNYHSEY
+688 NVIHNYYSEY
-698 NQTLLTNQQSYIEN
+698 NQKLLTNQQSYIDN

-722 EKHIPSV
+722 EKHIHSV

>member
-1 MNISTINNINID
+1 
-13 DYTIYI
+13 

-26 ILCSSNVRLLKETF
+26 ILCSSNVRLLKESF
-40 LSVLNQIGY
+40 LSVINQNGF

-113 IMLDGDDFLFPNAIQ
+113 IMLDGDDFLYPNAIQ
-128 RINNVLTTENSDVI
+128 RINNVRISENSDVI
-142 SLYGNTKIIM
+142 CLYGNTKIKM
-152 NNSNYHKLKNQT
+152 DTANYNKLDN
-164 DDSISTYHLQFYYNV
+164 TYNLQFGYKV
-179 DECKKIYRLNEE
+179 DECKNIYRLDSQY
-191 FNTTLATPGR
+191 NTTLATPGR
-201 LLCVNRKILSKY
+201 LICINRNLLSKY
-213 IQLYDERMYIYDDF
+213 SQLYDERMYIYDDF

-235 EDKNPEFTITHLS
+235 EDKNPAFTITHLS
-248 DSYIYLYNA
+248 DPYIYLYNA

-266 YNTSSIENEY
+266 YTSSFENDY
-276 NQNDNK
+276 YKNDDK
-282 YKLDLIQ
+282 YKRDLIQ
-289 TLVSNYNITDT
+289 TLVCKYNITDT
-300 ILTPYSNIIHDTIN
+300 TIKPYSTIVNDTIN
-314 IQDMHNFHK
+314 IQDMRNFHK
-323 QTILNLH
+323 QMILKLH
-330 KTLPFILPKKKILFI
+330 TTLPIILPKKKILFI

-365 AFYSLS
+365 AVYNLS
-371 NVLSKNYNVSVMT
+371 NVLSKKYKVSVMT
-384 STATNTIIHKN
+384 RTEKNSIIHKN

-401 NVDYIKTIYPDI
+401 NVDSIKTIFPDI
-413 IIFQGQCPLSKE
+413 IIFQGQCPVSKE
-425 FLTDINPNIQLWNAM
+425 ILTDINPNIQLWNLM
-440 HHNTDVAY
+440 EHDINVAF

-495 LNELKFIEKEK
+495 LDELKFIEKEK

-520 AYHLFQLVKKHIPD
+520 AYHLFQQVKKHIPD

-545 EIEKNKTEYLPITD
+545 EIEKNKTEYMPITD

-582 PNIDFYGSVPPSI
+582 PNIDFYGSVPQSV
-595 LFNHVKSS
+595 LFNHIKSS

-619 ILEAMAYRCNVISS
+619 ILEAIAYRCNVISY
-633 ELGAIPETSNGFATL
+633 ELGAIPETSNGFANL

-656 HEEINTD
+656 HEEIVAD
-663 VLVRNPIQI
+663 DFIKNPIQME
-672 NQIPESYIR
+672 QLPESYIR
-681 QFVAKTI
+681 QFVTKTI
-688 NIINNYHSEY
+688 NVIHNYYSEY
-698 NQTLLTNQQSYIEN
+698 NQKLLTNQQNYIEN

-722 EKHIPSV
+722 ELHIPSV